1 MGKKS
6 RQGARKDGTAAPA
19 EKGGQTAG
27 MRKEREH
34 RGNTSRA
41 DARKEQVGLAWSE
54 TVGELKGIIENSGMR
69 GVINAAVDADEFRDV
84 LALWQSEMRRKGIK
98 QEIDGLPFPTSARIA
113 FNPSSETGAAPC
125 KHDVEHWVTDH
136 PLLLSG
142 TWSVRSGDPSLF
154 VLVGTMTGT
163 AQEPGKTANKGGVK
177 RAIVHRRAGEGGDE
191 MSEVGEQHL
200 VNSSELGKKL
210 VGKCGLSVEGGGNP
224 VGSRLRMAVVRRTRC
239 NGRGAGA
246 LRRRRPLLDTEDQF
260 EAGALRRVRIVGRRD
275 VGPRIR

>member
-41 DARKEQVGLAWSE
+41 DARKEQVGLAWLQ

-113 FNPSSETGAAPC
+113 FNLSSETGAAPC
-125 KHDVEHWVTDH
+125 KHDVEYWATDH
-136 PLLLSG
+136 PLVAALKEQLKTVTGQRDGLLAKLGSG
-142 TWSVRSGDPSLF
+142 
-154 VLVGTMTGT
+154 
-163 AQEPGKTANKGGVK
+163 
-177 RAIVHRRAGEGGDE
+177 
-191 MSEVGEQHL
+191 
-200 VNSSELGKKL
+200 
-210 VGKCGLSVEGGGNP
+210 
-224 VGSRLRMAVVRRTRC
+224 VGSAESESFADFGTLPASHTPDPNRTRHTRTMFGVDDC
-239 NGRGAGA
+239 RI
-246 LRRRRPLLDTEDQF
+246 ED
-260 EAGALRRVRIVGRRD
+260 
-275 VGPRIR
+275 